1 VNPSTAQI
9 AALVVFL
16 AALLHVFLASRV
28 SSLARR
34 FPGHAGIFH
43 LLGEVEV
50 VFGVWAM
57 ILFCLK
63 SILVGT
69 AVAISD
75 LEVLDFGEPLFV
87 FVVMVVAGSRPVLQA
102 ASLAVETIARLL
114 PFPRPVSFALAGLG
128 ATPLLGSFISEP
140 AAMTI
145 AALLLRDS
153 ILTGSASTRVRY
165 AAVAVLFVNISIGG
179 VLTSY
184 AAPPVLMV
192 AERWGWD
199 TRFMAGTFGLRAV
212 AAVLLNAAAFAF
224 AFRRDLSSLP
234 ARVPAKVRHVPWGI
248 VAVHLL
254 LLAGIV
260 LSSHHTV
267 LFVGIFLLFL
277 GLVQAHGEFHSPLLL
292 REGLLV
298 GFFLAGLVVLGSPQ
312 AWWLGPLVARL
323 GNGTLYLGAVALT
336 SVVDNAALTYLGSL
350 IPGTSESFRYFL
362 VAGAV
367 VGGGLTVI
375 ANAPNPAGASLLREH
390 LPGKVLANGKLFLYA
405 LPPTLVALLAFAF
418 R

>member
-1 VNPSTAQI
+1 MNPSSVQI

-16 AALLHVFLASRV
+16 AALFHVFLASRV
-28 SSLARR
+28 SSLARV
-34 FPGHAGIFH
+34 FPTQAGVFH

-50 VFGVWAM
+50 VFGVWASV
-57 ILFCLK
+57 LFGLK
-63 SILVGT
+63 SVLVG
-69 AVAISD
+69 ASENIAD
-75 LEVLDFGEPLFV
+75 LEGLDFREPLFV

-102 ASLAVETIARLL
+102 ASFAVESLARLL
-114 PFPRPVSFALAGLG
+114 PFPKPVSFALAGLG

-145 AALLLRDS
+145 AAMLLRDT
-153 ILTGSASTRVRY
+153 ILVGSGSARLRY
-165 AAVAVLFVNISIGG
+165 AAVAVLFVNVSIGG

-199 TRFMAGTFGLRAV
+199 TRFMAGTFGFRAV
-212 AAVLLNAAAFAF
+212 SAVLANAAAFAF
-224 AFRRDLSSLP
+224 AFRRELASLP
-234 ARVPAKVRHVPWGI
+234 APSPTGTRRVPRGI

-254 LLAGIV
+254 ALAGIV
-260 LSSHHTV
+260 LSSHHIV
-267 LFVGIFLLFL
+267 LFTGIFLLFL
-277 GLVQAHGEFHSPLLL
+277 GLVQAYDKHHSRLLL

-323 GNGTLYLGAVALT
+323 GNGALYLGAVALT
-336 SVVDNAALTYLGSL
+336 SVVDNAALTFLGSL
-350 IPGTSESFRYFL
+350 IQGTSEAFRYYL

-375 ANAPNPAGASLLREH
+375 ANAPNPAGAALLREH
-390 LPGKVLANGKLFLYA
+390 LPGKALANGKLFLYA
-405 LPPTLVALLAFAF
+405 LPPTLVAFLAFAF